1 MNTSTFSI
9 KTKKELEDFIKSG
22 GNIHEADKSG
32 YNFYFHAPIE
42 LYPLL
47 LEQGLDVN
55 SQGVFGSNYLFVIK
69 DQDKLRFLIN
79 NGLDKKYRLKN
90 GKSPYKNA
98 DLEFTLFFME
108 NKIPYETDDFSN
120 SIVVQEYLMDKGIV
134 SKKDIEI
141 TGEKL
146 KELSN
151 YDFKLFA
158 EQKRDLLLSI
168 IMNENML
175 RELSLKELNIL
186 EAEGV
191 NIYEIATEEQI
202 VEDFYHYD
210 LDRIKLI
217 EKMGY
222 IYATI
227 QNDKEDF
234 LNFENI
240 DVMEYIV
247 KKNNIKPEDLT
258 FDTINQLI
266 SAKKKTK
273 KQMFRT
279 HENFHNFTFFL
290 KNKEW
295 LKRLPFPFEE
305 INYFETHHE
314 DFFNAIL
321 KEKIITLE
329 DIIKLQES
337 PGLSIK
343 SKIETIIDLNKEQYE
358 FVSKNIKDFN
368 NFDLFEYANYE
379 QVLKIVN
386 NEFDINWLEE
396 NKKTGDF
403 LLTKIL
409 SVNDV
414 AEIKINRRNYKTNDF
429 IKLMWSEILKNNSMD
444 DVAKFVSSLNFL
456 EDILFIMDEFKVYP
470 SQIDM
475 KKMLDK
481 RVRNEFV
488 QVRFAFPNNS
498 NVDKKQNDNDT
509 NQKSKTECLSEIEKR
524 LINQNRENNIRDVY
538 KNKKRL

>member
-1 MNTSTFSI
+1 MNTSIFNI
-9 KTKKELEDFIKSG
+9 KTKKELEDFIRSG
-22 GNIHEADKSG
+22 GNIHEKDNSG

-42 LYPLL
+42 LYPFL
-47 LEQGLDVN
+47 LEQDLDVN
-55 SQGVFGSNYLFVIK
+55 SQGLFGSNYLFVIK

-79 NGLDKKYRLKN
+79 NGLNKNYRLKN

-108 NKIPYETDDFSN
+108 NKIPYETNDFSN

-134 SKKDIEI
+134 SRKDIEI

-146 KELSN
+146 RELSN
-151 YDFKLFA
+151 YDFKFFTK
-158 EQKRDLLLSI
+158 QKRGLLLSI

-202 VEDFYHYD
+202 VEDFYRYD

-247 KKNNIKPEDLT
+247 KKNNIKPENLT
-258 FDTINQLI
+258 SDTINQLI
-266 SAKKKTK
+266 LAKKKINN
-273 KQMFRT
+273 QVFR
-279 HENFHNFTFFL
+279 NFTFFS
-290 KNKEW
+290 KNEEW
-295 LKRLPFPFEE
+295 LKKFPFPFEE
-305 INYFETHHE
+305 INYFETHHK

-321 KEKIITLE
+321 KERITTLE
-329 DIIKLQES
+329 DTIKLIES
-337 PGLSIK
+337 PGLSNK
-343 SKIETIIDLNKEQYE
+343 LRIETVINLNKEQYE
-358 FVSKNIKDFN
+358 FILKNSKHVN
-368 NFDLFEYANYE
+368 NFELLKNASYI
-379 QVLKIVN
+379 QVLKIIEN
-386 NEFDINWLEE
+386 DFDVNWLEK

-429 IKLMWSEILKNNSMD
+429 IKAMWPEILKNNSID
-444 DVAKFVSSLNFL
+444 EIIDFIPSLTFL
-456 EDILFIMDEFKVYP
+456 EDILFIIDEFKVYP

-475 KKMLDK
+475 KKMADK
-481 RVRNEFV
+481 SVRNEIM
-488 QVRFAFPNNS
+488 QLRTAFKNT
-498 NVDKKQNDNDT
+498 NVNEDQS
-509 NQKSKTECLSEIEKR
+509 QSEGKSKRECLSEIEKR
-524 LINQNRENNIRDVY
+524 LINQKRENNINDIY